1 MGGGVDQ
8 CVISRFLW
16 EIHIKNNEKGIKL
29 AENNAYFVMT
39 IIITRENGGV
49 SSKSVRMV

>member
-1 MGGGVDQ
+1 MCDITLFMGN
-8 CVISRFLW
+8 SYK
-16 EIHIKNNEKGIKL
+16 KNNEKGIKL

-49 SSKSVRMV
+49 SSKSLRMV

>member
-1 MGGGVDQ
+1 MCDITLFMGN
-8 CVISRFLW
+8 SY
-16 EIHIKNNEKGIKL
+16 KNNEKGIKL

-39 IIITRENGGV
+39 IIITRENGGGGG